1 MGQQQ
6 LLLIVLGA
14 IIVGLAVV
22 VGINMFGSSA
32 EQANID
38 AVRSDVLTFASSAQ
52 AFYKKPEMLGGGGN
66 SFIDSDGDQVDF
78 TKVNFPAD
86 SVNGTYAENANGT
99 YQLTVTGTQVTV
111 DARPS
116 SHPTTGDSLIQAQVT
131 AGNISWVTD

>member
-66 SFIDSDGDQVDF
+66 SFVDSDGDGVDF

-86 SVNGTYAENANGT
+86 SVNGTYADNANGT
-99 YQLTVTGTQVTV
+99 YDLDVNATQVTIT
-111 DARPS
+111 AHPS
-116 SHPTTGDSLIQAQVT
+116 SHPSNADSVISAVITEGDINWQ
-131 AGNISWVTD
+131 